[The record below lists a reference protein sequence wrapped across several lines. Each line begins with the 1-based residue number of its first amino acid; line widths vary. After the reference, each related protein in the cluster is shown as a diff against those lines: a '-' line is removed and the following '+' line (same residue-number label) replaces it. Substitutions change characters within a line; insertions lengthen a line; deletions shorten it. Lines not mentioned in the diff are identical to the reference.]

1 MKQGSQLGKRSQVN
15 EVDAPYIGVYYVAQV
30 GVGSPATN
38 HTLVL
43 DTGSAN
49 TWSIQYAGTFYGE
62 EWFDTVT
69 LSPDLVINQQSI
81 GVSHVF
87 SFNKSDG
94 IDGVLGIGPVDLTEN
109 TVDGVDTVLTVMDNL
124 HSQGT
129 ISEEVLG
136 VFFNPDLQVGAL
148 TFGSYDESAIRGPM
162 LYFPVTTTPPAS
174 GFWGTELSIGY
185 GNDTILSSAADV
197 FSTSVPF
204 IALAV
209 DAYNNYKSKTGATL
223 DLATGYLTITPE
235 QYNNLESLVLY
246 IGDVSFALTPNAQIW
261 PRHLN
266 YILGGS
272 SDKIYLIV
280 YDLGDQAEPGFE
292 FIVGYT
298 FLERFYCVFDTTN
311 QRIGLADTDYTFSEV
326 N

>member
-15 EVDAPYIGVYYVAQV
+15 EVDAPYIGAYYVAQV

-49 TWSIQYAGTFYGE
+49 TLSIQYAEGTFYGE
-62 EWFDTVT
+62 EWIDTVT

-87 SFNKSDG
+87 SFNNSDG

-129 ISEEVLG
+129 ISEVFG
-136 VFFNPDLQVGAL
+136 VFFKPDLQVGEL
-148 TFGSYDESAIRGPM
+148 TFGSYDESAISGPM

-185 GNDTILSSAADV
+185 GNDTILSSAAGV

-209 DAYNNYKSKTGATL
+209 VGDAHNNYKSKTGATF

-235 QYNNLESLVLY
+235 QYNHLESLVL
-246 IGDVSFALTPNAQIW
+246 ST
-261 PRHLN
+261 
-266 YILGGS
+266 
-272 SDKIYLIV
+272 
-280 YDLGDQAEPGFE
+280 
-292 FIVGYT
+292 
-298 FLERFYCVFDTTN
+298 
-311 QRIGLADTDYTFSEV
+311 
-326 N
+326 

>member
-1 MKQGSQLGKRSQVN
+1 MLLFFLT
-15 EVDAPYIGVYYVAQV
+15 
-30 GVGSPATN
+30 GSP
-38 HTLVL
+38 HLTLRQSQ
-43 DTGSAN
+43 SAH
-49 TWSIQYAGTFYGE
+49 YVDGTFYGE
-62 EWFDTVT
+62 EWIDAVT

-87 SFNKSDG
+87 SSDNSDG
-94 IDGVLGIGPVDLTEN
+94 IDGVLGIGPVDLTKN
-109 TVDGVDTVLTVMDNL
+109 TVDGVDTVPTVMDNL
-124 HSQGT
+124 RSQGT
-129 ISEEVLG
+129 ISEEVFG
-136 VFFNPDLQVGAL
+136 VFFKPDLQVGEL

-174 GFWGTELSIGY
+174 GYWGTELSIGY
-185 GNDTILSSAADV
+185 GNDTILSSAAGV
-197 FSTSVPF
+197 LATSVPF
-204 IALAV
+204 IALAI
-209 DAYNNYKSKTGATL
+209 DAYDNYKSKTGASI
-223 DLATGYLTITPE
+223 DAATGYLTITPE
-235 QYNNLESLVLY
+235 QYNNLESLVLH

-280 YDLGDQAEPGFE
+280 SNLGDDLAEPGFE
-292 FIVGYT
+292 FVVGYT

-311 QRIGLADTDYTFSEV
+311 QRIGLAYTDYTFSEV

>member
-1 MKQGSQLGKRSQVN
+1 SLVERDRARVQAMKQGSQLGKRSQVN
-15 EVDAPYIGVYYVAQV
+15 EVDAPYIGAYYVAQV

-38 HTLVL
+38 YTLVL

-49 TWSIQYAGTFYGE
+49 TLVGIRKKTIHMFRLKPVWTRDITLYVSIQYAEGTFYGE
-62 EWFDTVT
+62 EWIDTVT

-87 SFNKSDG
+87 SFNNSDG

-129 ISEEVLG
+129 ISEEVFG
-136 VFFNPDLQVGAL
+136 VFFKPDLQVGEL

-185 GNDTILSSAADV
+185 GNDTILSTSFDVHGV

-209 DAYNNYKSKTGATL
+209 VGDAHNNYKSKTGATF

-235 QYNNLESLVLY
+235 QYNHLESLVL
-246 IGDVSFALTPNAQIW
+246 ST
-261 PRHLN
+261 
-266 YILGGS
+266 
-272 SDKIYLIV
+272 
-280 YDLGDQAEPGFE
+280 
-292 FIVGYT
+292 
-298 FLERFYCVFDTTN
+298 
-311 QRIGLADTDYTFSEV
+311 
-326 N
+326 